1 MTSNGTHNFKVW
13 NVGEMNN
20 EINSLREQLNAKP
33 KEVVK
38 EVVREV
44 IKEVPTTTT
53 QTVKVENLVF
63 VTFAQ
68 AKYNLT
74 NAAKNALNEIKEAQ
88 PRTGCRHCFTRS
100 ETHSS
105 TRDCQKTV
113 LRLLLTT
120 SEAVASLLT
129 KLLVRVYRA

>member
-74 NAAKNALNEIKEAQ
+74 NAAKNALNEIKKAATYRLSALLHQ
-88 PRTGCRHCFTRS
+88 K